1 MFTGDCSNTDFGAV
15 MRLLSLMDG
24 DMPEYLV
31 VLSDMEF
38 DMGSRSSK
46 QETMR
51 LFKEKGYK
59 TRIVWW
65 NLNSR
70 HITCPEMD
78 SDGNIFLSGYNPML
92 LKFLQA
98 GFDANKFLEVLLR
111 EYAKAL
117 QD

>member
-1 MFTGDCSNTDFGAV
+1 MYTGDCSNTDFGAV
-15 MRLLSLMDG
+15 MRLLSLLDG

-31 VLSDMEF
+31 VFSDMEF
-38 DMGSRSSK
+38 DMGSRSNK
-46 QETMR
+46 NQTME

-92 LKFLQA
+92 LKYLEA
-98 GFDANKFLEVLLR
+98 GFNGKAFLYRLLS
-111 EYAKAL
+111 EYSKSI
-117 QD
+117 QK